1 MNTNQLMQVAL
12 IEDSTGGGTVTRGM
26 IRERAVE
33 LALNDGRLAHEASQS
48 DWEQARQEL
57 ESELAEQDKE
67 HQKILTGIKSLLQKG
82 RELQVRDFKEML
94 AGIKRQSN

>member
-1 MNTNQLMQVAL
+1 MQFAL
-12 IEDSTGGGTVTRGM
+12 IEVSTGAGTVTRGM

-57 ESELAEQDKE
+57 TEEA
-67 HQKILTGIKSLLQKG
+67 
-82 RELQVRDFKEML
+82 
-94 AGIKRQSN
+94 

>member
-57 ESELAEQDKE
+57 
-67 HQKILTGIKSLLQKG
+67 TG
-82 RELQVRDFKEML
+82 EV
-94 AGIKRQSN
+94 